1 MKVVLIKNV
10 EKLGK
15 EGDIIEVKDGYA
27 RNFLIPTGVALRAT
41 KGSFHEIEEIKKRK
55 VKSEE
60 KGKKEAIALKEK
72 IEEISITLTT
82 EVKEDEEIYGSIA
95 EPQILRALKEEG
107 FELDKGKLTLDE
119 PIKKLGSYQIV
130 VKIIPEVKATLR
142 VWIVKEQQ

>member
-41 KGSFHEIEEIKKRK
+41 KGSFHEIEEMKKRK

-60 KGKKEAIALKEK
+60 KGKKEAIVLKEK

-82 EVKEDEEIYGSIA
+82 EVKEGEEIYGSIS

-107 FELDKGKLTLDE
+107 FELDKGKLSLDG
-119 PIKKLGSYQIV
+119 PIKKLGVYNLK
-130 VKIIPEVKATLR
+130 VKLHPAVEANLR
-142 VWIVKEQQ
+142 IWVMKK

>member
-27 RNFLIPTGVALRAT
+27 RNFLIPTGVALRAI
-41 KGSFHEIEEIKKRK
+41 KGSFYEIEEMKKRK

-82 EVKEDEEIYGSIA
+82 EVKEGEEIYGSIS

-119 PIKKLGSYQIV
+119 PIKKLGVYNLK
-130 VKIIPEVKATLR
+130 VKLHPAVEANLR
-142 VWIVKEQQ
+142 VWVMKK

>member
-27 RNFLIPTGVALRAT
+27 RNFLIPTGVALRAI
-41 KGSFHEIEEIKKRK
+41 KGSFHEIEEMKKRK

-82 EVKEDEEIYGSIA
+82 EVKEGEEIYGSIS

-119 PIKKLGSYQIV
+119 PIKKLGVYNLK
-130 VKIIPEVKATLR
+130 VKLHPAVEANLR
-142 VWIVKEQQ
+142 VWVMKK